1 MEMPDVMVA
10 AALKCEVPPAPACVM
25 ARRSSEGD
33 FDLVTSRNAERAET
47 AEKVEQLIITDHP
60 LRFAC
65 DLCSHFLIISLFQQ
79 T

>member
-10 AALKCEVPPAPACVM
+10 AALKCEVPPAHACVM

-47 AEKVEQLIITDHP
+47 AEKVEPLIITDHP